1 MLPEQVESR
10 KERTEIVGQ
19 GTSTADFLSSRA
31 IRWKNEIRQMGG
43 QHGNHFDEEKRGR
56 HLAKSRESLKRVD
69 ECITVPR
76 CFGFCVSTARPVFMG
91 LLSLSESFLLLITT
105 YSL

>member
-1 MLPEQVESR
+1 MESR
-10 KERTEIVGQ
+10 KERAEIVGQ

-56 HLAKSRESLKRVD
+56 QLAKSRESLKRVD
-69 ECITVPR
+69 ECHYRGAIFWV
-76 CFGFCVSTARPVFMG
+76 
-91 LLSLSESFLLLITT
+91 
-105 YSL
+105 

>member
-10 KERTEIVGQ
+10 KEQTEIVGQ

-43 QHGNHFDEEKRGR
+43 QHGNHFDEEKKGSK
-56 HLAKSRESLKRVD
+56 LCK
-69 ECITVPR
+69 I
-76 CFGFCVSTARPVFMG
+76 ARK
-91 LLSLSESFLLLITT
+91 LETS
-105 YSL
+105 